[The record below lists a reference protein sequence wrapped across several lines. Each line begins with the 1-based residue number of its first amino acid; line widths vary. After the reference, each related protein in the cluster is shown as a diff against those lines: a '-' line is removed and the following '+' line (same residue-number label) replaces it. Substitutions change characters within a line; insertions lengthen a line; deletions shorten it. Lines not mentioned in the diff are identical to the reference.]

1 MEVATNQPNFR
12 RMADALLVL
21 AEEMARMPNILP
33 PPNEEMPKLLPSRN
47 EEMLEKI
54 LNEMID
60 LKHIMEG
67 IGNRLA
73 DGLTATAGSTKAC

>member
-1 MEVATNQPNFR
+1 
-12 RMADALLVL
+12 MADALLVL
-21 AEEMARMPNILP
+21 AEEMARMPNILASP
-33 PPNEEMPKLLPSRN
+33 RNEEMPKLLPSRN

-67 IGNRLA
+67 IGNRLT
-73 DGLTATAGSTKAC
+73 DGLTATAGSTKACVPQLTSLLPVS